1 LIVSQAVKV
10 EDVPAA
16 SAVEPTPENLLLRL
30 AVEQFLAE
38 EANLLDT
45 WHLKEWLDL
54 FTPDAQYIVPAT
66 DCADADPLRAM
77 VYINDDFP
85 HLEGRVKRLMS
96 RHAHR
101 EFPSSRTRRLI
112 TNVRLISVS
121 PEEVGLEASFIV
133 YRTRNDI
140 MAPFVGLYRYTLRR
154 LPQGRFQIRYRRAEL
169 DHERINDHAAISI
182 IL

>member
-1 LIVSQAVKV
+1 MPQPVKM
-10 EDVPAA
+10 DDKPAA
-16 SAVEPTPENLLLRL
+16 AAVEPTPENLLLRL
-30 AVEQFLAE
+30 AVEQFLTE
-38 EANLLDT
+38 EAYLLDT
-45 WHLKEWLDL
+45 WKLKEWLAL

-77 VYINDDFP
+77 VYINDDFH
-85 HLEGRVKRLMS
+85 HLEGRVKRLQS

-112 TNVRLISVS
+112 TNVRLTSVTAD
-121 PEEVGLEASFIV
+121 EVGVEASFIV

-154 LPQGRFQIRYRRAEL
+154 LPQNKFQIRTRRAEL

>member
-1 LIVSQAVKV
+1 MSQALKKG
-10 EDVPAA
+10 EMPAP
-16 SAVEPTPENLLLRL
+16 SKVEPTPENLLLRL
-30 AVEQFLAE
+30 AVEQFVAE

-45 WHLKEWLDL
+45 WRLEEWLEL

-66 DCADADPLRAM
+66 DCPDADPLRAM
-77 VYINDDFP
+77 VYINDDFH
-85 HLEGRVKRLMS
+85 HLQGRVKRLMS

-112 TNVRLISVS
+112 TNVRLTAVS
-121 PEEVGLEASFIV
+121 PEEVGFEASFIV

-140 MAPFVGLYRYTLRR
+140 MAPFVGLYRYQLVR
-154 LPQGRFQIRYRRAEL
+154 LPQGRFQIRNRRAEL